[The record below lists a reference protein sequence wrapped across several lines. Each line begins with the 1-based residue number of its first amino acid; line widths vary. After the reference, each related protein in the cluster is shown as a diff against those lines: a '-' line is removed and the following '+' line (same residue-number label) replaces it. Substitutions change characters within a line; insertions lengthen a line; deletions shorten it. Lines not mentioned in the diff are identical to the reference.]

1 MATSTDETTKVII
14 TREDIQAAETLVALS
29 RDKRYHP
36 REEDE
41 ENSSNKTCE
50 EVDNSEE
57 TMMIIK
63 AWNLA
68 KPDPV
73 ENIPNNVAYMVEQFS
88 QPIKK
93 QLTVSDVKEDLRRL
107 LLGKDQ
113 VNKKMRPLLTDSEIQ
128 RLTKGLDVTV
138 YGPENVV
145 QDMTF
150 KMWTKGQPVLTSG
163 WKGFVDACKLKEH
176 CDFLH
181 IWMFRHRETRELCF
195 VIDKTNYSTI
205 TKPLAKE
212 ISDQIN

>member
-1 MATSTDETTKVII
+1 MPTSAEETTDFII
-14 TREDIQAAETLVALS
+14 TREDRQAAKTLVALS
-29 RDKRYHP
+29 QGKRYHP
-36 REEDE
+36 REEGE
-41 ENSSNKTCE
+41 EKCK

-73 ENIPNNVAYMVEQFS
+73 ENIPSNVADLVERFS
-88 QPIKK
+88 EPIKK
-93 QLTVSDVKEDLRRL
+93 QLRVSDVKDNLRRL

-113 VNKKMRPLLTDSEIQ
+113 VNKKMRPLLIGSEIK
-128 RLTKGLDVTV
+128 RLREGLDVTV
-138 YGPENVV
+138 YGPGNVV
-145 QDMTF
+145 QNMTF
-150 KMWTKGQPVLTSG
+150 KKWTKGQPVLTSG
-163 WKGFVDACKLKEH
+163 WKGFVDACELKEH

-181 IWMFRHRETRELCF
+181 IWMFRHRVTRKLCF
-195 VIDKTNYSTI
+195 VIEKTNYSTI